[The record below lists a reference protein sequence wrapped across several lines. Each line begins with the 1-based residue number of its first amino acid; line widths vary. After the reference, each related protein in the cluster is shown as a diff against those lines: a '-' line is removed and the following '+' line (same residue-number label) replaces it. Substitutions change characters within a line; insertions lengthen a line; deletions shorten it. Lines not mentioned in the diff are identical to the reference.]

1 MSDRFQLKA
10 IIAVVD
16 RLTPTLGVINKAV
29 KNTRTQLGAIG
40 GAVSAVVE
48 RIGLPLGL
56 ITGALGGASLA
67 GLKAL
72 ADNYAQLGAG
82 LDDQSK
88 RTGLAVERLQ
98 ELNYIAQM
106 SDVSI
111 EGLQRAVARL
121 NLGLANAAS
130 GKDKSLSALFNRL
143 NIDPG
148 KVQNAAD
155 LLPRLA
161 DAFQRNTDA
170 VTRARM
176 GTALFGKGYQELL
189 PLLVDGSEALDDL
202 VARYRRVAMPISA
215 ADAAAAADYADATDD
230 LRLSWQGFQSLIG
243 ARVLP
248 LLTPVIQRMTE
259 WTVANREWLANGIT
273 QVVEDLGRYLSQ
285 VDFRALLS
293 GMASAVRSAGQ
304 LIEALGG
311 AKTVLIGLG
320 VLLLAGPVL
329 SLIQLGVT
337 LFGAAKGMAALLAA
351 ANPVVLGLIAIGV
364 AAVAVISHW
373 DKVKSWFAEF
383 FEWIGK
389 KFDAFTGWIGD
400 LVSSAGRF
408 LGFGGGD
415 AGGGGMTGFSQPQ
428 PSKLV
433 AGGTSIGGA
442 LRVEFVNTPQGT
454 MITELPVASGLSLT
468 TNVGYRSFAGMS
480 RG

>member
-1 MSDRFQLKA
+1 MAEKFQLKA
-10 IIAVVD
+10 ILSAVD
-16 RLTPTLGVINKAV
+16 KLTPTLKGIQKV
-29 KNTRTQLGAIG
+29 TRVTREHLSTIG
-40 GAVSAVVE
+40 GAVSAVADRV
-48 RIGLPLGL
+48 GLPLSL
-56 ITGALGGASLA
+56 ITGALGGASLV
-67 GLKAL
+67 GLKTL

-88 RTGLAVERLQ
+88 RTGIAVERLQ

-111 EGLQRAVARL
+111 EGLQGAVARL

-130 GKDKSLSALFNRL
+130 GKDKNLAALFSRL
-143 NIDPG
+143 NIDPR

-155 LLPRLA
+155 LLPKLA

-259 WTVANREWLANGIT
+259 WTVANREWLANGIS
-273 QVVEDLGRYLSQ
+273 QVVEDLGRYLSE

-320 VLLLAGPVL
+320 VLLLAGPVM
-329 SLIQLGVT
+329 SLIQLGIT
-337 LFGAAKGMAALLAA
+337 LFGAAKAVAVFVAA
-351 ANPVVLGLIAIGV
+351 AGPVGWILAGVGL
-364 AAVAVISHW
+364 AAVALIANW
-373 DKVKSWFAEF
+373 DRVREWFTDF
-383 FEWIGK
+383 FGWIGDR
-389 KFDAFTGWIGD
+389 FSAFAGWIGD
-400 LVSSAGRF
+400 LVGAAGRL
-408 LGFGGGD
+408 LGL
-415 AGGGGMTGFSQPQ
+415 GGGGQAATSSLAR
-428 PSKLV
+428 PS
-433 AGGTSIGGA
+433 GA
-442 LRVEFVNTPQGT
+442 ASSLLSTPASRMDGVIKVEFQDAPAGMRIVETVNTPPF
-454 MITELPVASGLSLT
+454 LV
-468 TNVGYRSFAGMS
+468 TNVGYRSLSGVKQ
-480 RG
+480 